1 MKKKLVQMITMTMVL
16 FLAATVAHATPPGS
30 GGGGEAAPI
39 DGGISLLLAAGASYG
54 VNKLYKNKKK

>member
-1 MKKKLVQMITMTMVL
+1 MKKNLVQMITMTVVL
-16 FLAATVAHATPPGS
+16 FLAVTAVHAAPPGS
-30 GGGGEAAPI
+30 GGGGEAPI